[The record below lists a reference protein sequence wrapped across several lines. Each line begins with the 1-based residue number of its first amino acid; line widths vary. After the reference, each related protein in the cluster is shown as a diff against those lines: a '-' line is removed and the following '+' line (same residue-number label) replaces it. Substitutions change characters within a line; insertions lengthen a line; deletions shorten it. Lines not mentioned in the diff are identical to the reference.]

1 MDRRSW
7 LWRRKPSDK
16 SPGETESSG
25 SVSSEMHSGEQQE
38 VPRTSINS
46 SPNHVQSPEVSSKDV
61 SHEDNETIKLLNE
74 KLSAAL
80 LNVSA
85 KEDLVKQ
92 HGKIAEEAVLG
103 WENAEKEISSLK
115 QHLEAASRENLSLE
129 DRVVH
134 LDAALKECVRQLRQ
148 TREDQEQ
155 SVHDAITKKTHE
167 WESEKLELE
176 IQLTELQAKMEAK
189 AETTTS
195 FDYRLRT
202 KIEILE
208 EENSALKVELDTLT
222 GNLQMQTIEV
232 ELSTRTAEAAS
243 KQHLDSIKKVA
254 RLEAECRRLRA
265 AARKLSLANEHKVI
279 SNSYYV
285 ESVTDSQSDA
295 GEQLL
300 SLDNEQSCS
309 DSWASALITELDQFK
324 MEKSSMKCFA
334 TSVEIDLM
342 DDFLEMERL
351 VALPEADHGN
361 SSTEHDD
368 DLDHASNRDSCSR
381 KQLDTVHLRMGEL
394 QERVEK
400 MTTVKVEMEM
410 SLAVTNNQLKDTCDL
425 LVAAEG
431 KLVELQRQLNLVN
444 GEKHDLEIELEA
456 AEGKKNDLE
465 IQLESANIE
474 NAKLHE
480 RINILDRKF
489 AEEEELSAILK
500 VRCQN
505 IEVTES
511 NRKEIE
517 LQLELAYGEVAELKG
532 RISLLEGK
540 LEEEKALSMELASRC
555 WKMEVLKGK
564 KEELE
569 CQLESA
575 NSAIHELQ
583 EKVNSLEIK
592 LEEGE
597 TFSVELLAR
606 CQSMEAINAKKK
618 ELESQLTG
626 KQLEV
631 GKLQGKVNILGG
643 KVEEE
648 RALSSELAANIEAV
662 EAKRKELVV
671 QLELAHVEVGILQ
684 EKLIILEKQVEEER
698 ALSADFAR
706 KYHQLEHE
714 LTSKQQAAESHRSTS
729 SSRVLKARQEKNV
742 ALAAGKFAECQKTIA
757 SLNQRLK
764 SLANFDDLMLET
776 EPGFNADLL
785 SIRADSRILDPSKEN
800 SFP

>member
-25 SVSSEMHSGEQQE
+25 SVSSEMHSGEQ
-38 VPRTSINS
+38 VCS
-46 SPNHVQSPEVSSKDV
+46 SPCPVSSEDV

-103 WENAEKEISSLK
+103 WENAEKEILSLK
-115 QHLEAASRENLSLE
+115 QQLEATSRENSSLE

-148 TREDQEQ
+148 TREEQEEK
-155 SVHDAITKKTHE
+155 VHDAITKKTHE

-195 FDYRLRT
+195 FDHRLRT

-208 EENSALKVELDTLT
+208 EENSALKVGIDTLT
-222 GNLQMQTIEV
+222 GNLQMRTIEL

-243 KQHLDSIKKVA
+243 KQHLDSIKKLA

-279 SNSYYV
+279 SNSHYV
-285 ESVTDSQSDA
+285 ESLTDSQSDG

-324 MEKSSMKCFA
+324 MEKSSMKCFT

-351 VALPEADHGN
+351 VASPEADHGN
-361 SSTEHDD
+361 SSIEHDD
-368 DLDHASNRDSCSR
+368 DVDHASNRDSCSR
-381 KQLDTVHLRMGEL
+381 KQLDTVRLHMAEL

-400 MTTVKVEMEM
+400 MTVVKVEMEM

-444 GEKHDLEIELEA
+444 GERHDLEIELEA
-456 AEGKKNDLE
+456 AEGKKNELE

-505 IEVTES
+505 IEATEA

-517 LQLELAYGEVAELKG
+517 LQLELAYGEVAELLG

-540 LEEEKALSMELASRC
+540 LEEEKALSTELASRC
-555 WKMEVLKGK
+555 WKIEVSKGK

-575 NSAIHELQ
+575 NSTIHELQ
-583 EKVNSLEIK
+583 EKINSLEMK
-592 LEEGE
+592 LEEGQ

-606 CQSMEAINAKKK
+606 CQSMEAVNAKKK

-631 GKLQGKVNILGG
+631 GKLQEKVNILEG

-671 QLELAHVEVGILQ
+671 QLALEHVEVGILQ
-684 EKLIILEKQVEEER
+684 EKLIILEKQVEEKR

-714 LTSKQQAAESHRSTS
+714 PTSKQQATELHRSTS
-729 SSRVLKARQEKNV
+729 SNRVLKARQVTGV
-742 ALAAGKFAECQKTIA
+742 AFLYF
-757 SLNQRLK
+757 
-764 SLANFDDLMLET
+764 
-776 EPGFNADLL
+776 
-785 SIRADSRILDPSKEN
+785 
-800 SFP
+800 

>member
-25 SVSSEMHSGEQQE
+25 SVSSEMHSGEQE
-38 VPRTSINS
+38 VLRTSINS
-46 SPNHVQSPEVSSKDV
+46 SPNHGQSPEVSSKDV

-148 TREDQEQ
+148 TREEQEQ
-155 SVHDAITKKTHE
+155 KVHDAITKNTHE

-208 EENSALKVELDTLT
+208 EENSALKVELDTLI
-222 GNLQMQTIEV
+222 GNLQMRTVEL

-279 SNSYYV
+279 SSSHYV

-300 SLDNEQSCS
+300 SLENEQSCS

-324 MEKSSMKCFA
+324 MEKSSMKCLA

-368 DLDHASNRDSCSR
+368 DLDHASTRDSYSR
-381 KQLDTVHLRMGEL
+381 TQLDAVHLHMAEL

-410 SLAVTNNQLKDTCDL
+410 SLAVTNNQLKDTCDQ

-444 GEKHDLEIELEA
+444 GEKHVLETELET

-489 AEEEELSAILK
+489 AEEELSAILK
-500 VRCQN
+500 VRCEN

-517 LQLELAYGEVAELKG
+517 LQLELAYGEVAEFKG

-540 LEEEKALSMELASRC
+540 LEEEKALSTELASRC
-555 WKMEVLKGK
+555 WKMEVLKGI

-569 CQLESA
+569 CELESA

-583 EKVNSLEIK
+583 EKVNSLEMK

-606 CQSMEAINAKKK
+606 SQSMEAINAKKK

-631 GKLQGKVNILGG
+631 GKLQGKVNILEG
-643 KVEEE
+643 KVDEE
-648 RALSSELAANIEAV
+648 RKLSSELVANIEAV

-706 KYHQLEHE
+706 KYHKLEHE
-714 LTSKQQAAESHRSTS
+714 LTSKQQAAELHRPAS
-729 SSRVLKARQEKNV
+729 SSRVLKARQEKNI

-776 EPGFNADLL
+776 EPGSNADLL
-785 SIRADSRILDPSKEN
+785 GGIRADSRILDPSKEN

>member
-25 SVSSEMHSGEQQE
+25 SVSSEMHSGEQE
-38 VPRTSINS
+38 VLRTSINS

-115 QHLEAASRENLSLE
+115 QHLEAASRENSSLE

-155 SVHDAITKKTHE
+155 KVHDAITKKTHE

-176 IQLTELQAKMEAK
+176 IQRTELQAKMEAK

-222 GNLQMQTIEV
+222 GNLQMQTIEL

-243 KQHLDSIKKVA
+243 KQHLDSIRKVA
-254 RLEAECRRLRA
+254 RLEAECHRLRT

-279 SNSYYV
+279 SNSLYV

-324 MEKSSMKCFA
+324 MEKSSTKCFA

-368 DLDHASNRDSCSR
+368 DLAHASNRDSCSR
-381 KQLDTVHLRMGEL
+381 KQLDTVHLP
-394 QERVEK
+394 
-400 MTTVKVEMEM
+400 
-410 SLAVTNNQLKDTCDL
+410 VTNNQLKDTCDQ

-456 AEGKKNDLE
+456 TEGKKNDLE

-489 AEEEELSAILK
+489 AAEEELSAILK

-505 IEVTES
+505 I
-511 NRKEIE
+511 
-517 LQLELAYGEVAELKG
+517 ELKG

-540 LEEEKALSMELASRC
+540 LEEEKALSTELASRC
-555 WKMEVLKGK
+555 WNMEVLKGK

-575 NSAIHELQ
+575 NLAIHELQ
-583 EKVNSLEIK
+583 EKVNSLEMK

-626 KQLEV
+626 KLLEV
-631 GKLQGKVNILGG
+631 GKLHWKVNILEG

-729 SSRVLKARQEKNV
+729 SSRVLKARQEKNI
-742 ALAAGKFAECQKTIA
+742 ALAAGNFAECQKTIA

-776 EPGFNADLL
+776 EPGSNADLL
-785 SIRADSRILDPSKEN
+785 GIRADSRILDPSKEN